1 MSRNVQIAILAAVAL
16 AFGGGGFVAGMT
28 LAPAPAPAGANPEI
42 AAALAQR
49 RAGGGAAP
57 GGAAAGQLAGQVTG
71 RVISTADGS
80 ITVEVTRPGAGAAQ
94 SVIALVG
101 GSTRIVRTTETEI
114 ALGDI
119 KAGDQVIVVGQR
131 DATTGTVSA
140 STVVVGLSSL
150 RPER

>member
-1 MSRNVQIAILAAVAL
+1 MSRNVQIAIIGAVAL
-16 AFGGGGFVAGMT
+16 VFGGGGFVAGMT
-28 LAPAPAPAGANPEI
+28 LAPAPASAGANPEI

-71 RVISTADGS
+71 KVISTADGS
-80 ITVEVTRPGAGAAQ
+80 ITVEVTRPGVDAAQ